1 MSNSMTP
8 KEYEMTFA
16 EWCKYV
22 KKRSDIVLE
31 EDGHFSYGYKMSKIR
46 DECYKVYYDEWMYLR
61 EDFWLRKKHYL
72 ITNALESLRKNG
84 IECRLNNWQNGCITA
99 MTKNGRKMTYYA
111 TTETIAGYGE
121 TTMSGLETF
130 IALCKQ

>member
-8 KEYEMTFA
+8 KEYEMSFA

-22 KKRSDIVLE
+22 KNRSDIIL
-31 EDGHFSYGYKMSKIR
+31 DKFRDFSYSDKMFKTK
-46 DECYKVYYDEWMYLR
+46 DECYKVYWEEWMYLCA
-61 EDFWLRKKHYL
+61 DFRLRKKHYL

-84 IECRLNNWQNGCITA
+84 IECKLNNWQNGCITA
-99 MTKNGRKMTYYA
+99 MTKNGRIMTYYA
-111 TTETIAGYGE
+111 TTGTIAGYGE

-130 IALCKQ
+130 ITLCKQ